1 MFQGDVQTLRSR
13 VQQFEKHIKKLKQ
26 FVDKEDTD
34 ALVKELEE
42 EKNLPDLSL
51 IDQEI
56 QQVTKQVSDARRVKI
71 WFTYYLTQVFNSNY
85 LPLNHTL

>member
-13 VQQFEKHIKKLKQ
+13 VQQYEKHIKKLKQ

-51 IDQEI
+51 IAQEI
-56 QQVTKQVSDARRVKI
+56 EQVTKQVSDVRRVK
-71 WFTYYLTQVFNSNY
+71 L
-85 LPLNHTL
+85 